1 MDYLKEIL
9 TKTNMSSGKPVK
21 KVKPKVTLANAK
33 DVGTV
38 SSLVQQSIQT
48 KRDRVESNK
57 IGIISQ
63 LH

>member
-1 MDYLKEIL
+1 
-9 TKTNMSSGKPVK
+9 MSSGKPVK